1 MTNSSLQ
8 VTKGLNACDQDAIEI
23 RSNEQWD
30 IDRVLEAFT
39 GKSE

>member
-1 MTNSSLQ
+1 MTNLSLQ
-8 VTKGLNACDQDAIEI
+8 VTKGLNACVQDTIEI
-23 RSNEQWD
+23 RSNEQSD